1 MMKNR
6 LIWKLLAVNIPIVV
20 IVITLIWLSVDYLA
34 ADYFMVL
41 MDKYHISPT
50 ETHAMFLSAVH
61 RYLIKASLIAIVIA
75 VIVGFLMNKKIL
87 DPLSQMIKVTE
98 KIANGDYSTRVKIKS
113 SDEISQLGEAFN
125 RMADSLQKIEAL
137 RKNMVIDVAHE
148 LRTPLTNVRGYLEA
162 LSDGVVKPEKET
174 YDLLLQEAGRLT
186 ELVEDLNKLTKADMA
201 ELNVKKE
208 PLILP
213 EIIEKTVSFYKP
225 LISDKKI
232 DISLH
237 FSPKADT
244 IVADK
249 NQLHQVLNNLMQ
261 NACRYTPD
269 GGKIEIKTTSE
280 IHGIQV
286 TVTNTGT
293 PIPQEA
299 LPLIFER
306 FYRVDK
312 SRSRDSGGAGIG
324 LAIVKKLISA
334 HGGEVGA
341 ESGDNKNHVWFRLPV

>member
-1 MMKNR
+1 MKNK
-6 LIWKLLAVNIPIVV
+6 LIWKLLAVNLPIVAIV
-20 IVITLIWLSVDYLA
+20 IVLIWLAVDYLA

-50 ETHAMFLSAVH
+50 ETHQMFLDAVH
-61 RYLIKASLIAIVIA
+61 RYLIKASLIAVVIA

-98 KIANGDYSTRVKIKS
+98 KIAAGDYSTRVNIKS
-113 SDEISQLGEAFN
+113 CDEVSQLAEAFN
-125 RMADSLQKIEAL
+125 KMTDSLQKIEAL

-162 LSDGVVKPEKET
+162 LSDGVVRPEKKT

-186 ELVEDLNKLTKADMA
+186 ELVENLNQLTKADVA
-201 ELNVKKE
+201 ELNVKRE
-208 PLILP
+208 PLVLS
-213 EIIEKTVSFYKP
+213 EIIEKVVSFYTSLLKE
-225 LISDKKI
+225 KRI
-232 DISLH
+232 DIKLSL
-237 FSPKADT
+237 SVDADT

-269 GGKIEIKTTSE
+269 GGQVEIKTMNTKE
-280 IHGIQV
+280 GIQV
-286 TVTNTGT
+286 TVINTGVA
-293 PIPQEA
+293 IPQA
-299 LPLIFER
+299 SLPLIFER

-324 LAIVKKLISA
+324 LAIVKKLVEA

-341 ESGDNKNHVWFRLPV
+341 ESGENTNHIWFKIPI

>member
-1 MMKNR
+1 MKNK
-6 LIWKLLAVNIPIVV
+6 LIWKLLAVNLPIVAMV
-20 IVITLIWLSVDYLA
+20 IILLWLAVDYLA

-50 ETHAMFLSAVH
+50 ETHQMFLDAVH
-61 RYLIKASLIAIVIA
+61 RYMIKASIVAVILA

-87 DPLSQMIKVTE
+87 DPLSDMIKVTE
-98 KIANGDYSTRVKIKS
+98 KIAAGDYSTRIELTGC
-113 SDEISQLGEAFN
+113 DETRQLAAAFN
-125 RMADSLQKIEAL
+125 SMANSLQKIEAL
-137 RKNMVIDVAHE
+137 RRNMVIDVAHE

-162 LSDGVVKPEKET
+162 LADGVVKPEKQT

-186 ELVEDLNKLTKADMA
+186 ELVENLNQLTKADTA
-201 ELNVKKE
+201 ELNVKLE
-208 PLILP
+208 PLVLP
-213 EIIEKTVSFYKP
+213 DIIEKLVSFYTP
-225 LISDKKI
+225 LLNEKKI
-232 DISLH
+232 NVSLNL
-237 FSPKADT
+237 SADADT

-269 GGKIEIKTTSE
+269 GGQVEIATTNTNE
-280 IHGIQV
+280 GIQV
-286 TVTNTGT
+286 TVTNSGT
-293 PIPQEA
+293 PIPQDA

-324 LAIVKKLISA
+324 LAIVKKLVEA

-341 ESGDNKNHVWFRLPV
+341 ESGENTNHIWFKLPV